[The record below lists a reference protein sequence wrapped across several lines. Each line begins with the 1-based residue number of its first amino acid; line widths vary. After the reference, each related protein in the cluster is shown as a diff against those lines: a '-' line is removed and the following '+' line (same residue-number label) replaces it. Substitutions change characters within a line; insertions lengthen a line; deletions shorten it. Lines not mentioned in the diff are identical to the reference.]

1 MANID
6 APGKANSA
14 AWLVLFQLSR
24 AMAAALFP
32 VAWGMGSAM
41 TTAAASCCATLGF
54 QTCRCAGSAAV
65 TASTRLAYVLLFFA
79 GQITSWVLRDFAKP
93 LLAKLPWIVRVYS
106 GEPPDSW
113 FGEQAVL
120 RVALGN
126 ALFFAGL
133 AVMTAGVQT
142 NVDARYKHVHKG
154 HWVLKC
160 LAWALLLVLP
170 FLLPNSLVAAFGA
183 WGRVWPAGALRCVR
197 CVHAFHGVGTDPPS
211 CHVWSTAWVA
221 RLASGVFLVV
231 QMIILLDFAYSLN
244 EAWVAKESTAWLVAL
259 IGTTLAC
266 FAGGL
271 TLIGLD
277 YTWFKPPGAGECSL
291 NVFLVTITLLSGI
304 FTTIGALHPAVTH
317 GSALCS
323 GVIFIYNA
331 YLITSALSSEPP
343 GYACNGRPQRLG
355 TASGNAGAASGMA
368 LALLSVAYSAARA
381 GSSDAFRLN
390 GDDETSGSQGI
401 AASSSDDES
410 EAGGNDHYRRLGD
423 SGHSEPLLDSAAGDG
438 SDVEG
443 DAAAAGEEGGSRR
456 RRRRGRINAD
466 NVRPVRY
473 NVSFFHAIFALA
485 SCYTAMLMTDWG
497 SGQGTGPDQI
507 GIGWASVWVKAVST
521 WVTALLYSW
530 TLVAP
535 LVLEDRVF

>member
-1 MANID
+1 
-6 APGKANSA
+6 
-14 AWLVLFQLSR
+14 
-24 AMAAALFP
+24 
-32 VAWGMGSAM
+32 
-41 TTAAASCCATLGF
+41 
-54 QTCRCAGSAAV
+54 
-65 TASTRLAYVLLFFA
+65 
-79 GQITSWVLRDFAKP
+79 
-93 LLAKLPWIVRVYS
+93 
-106 GEPPDSW
+106 
-113 FGEQAVL
+113 
-120 RVALGN
+120 
-126 ALFFAGL
+126 
-133 AVMTAGVQT
+133 
-142 NVDARYKHVHKG
+142 
-154 HWVLKC
+154 
-160 LAWALLLVLP
+160 
-170 FLLPNSLVAAFGA
+170 
-183 WGRVWPAGALRCVR
+183 
-197 CVHAFHGVGTDPPS
+197 
-211 CHVWSTAWVA
+211 VA